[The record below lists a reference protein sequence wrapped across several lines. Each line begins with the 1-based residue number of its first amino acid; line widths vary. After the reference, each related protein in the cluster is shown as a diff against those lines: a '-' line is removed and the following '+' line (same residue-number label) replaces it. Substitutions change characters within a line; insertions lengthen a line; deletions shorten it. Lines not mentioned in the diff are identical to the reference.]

1 LETGETFVN
10 WKIQRTD
17 RHAFSLVELLV
28 VVAIMA
34 IVLSIIGLSIYGMRT
49 TNVQNAAIQVSNGLS
64 LARQLAIANN
74 SPAAFILWTNAPS
87 SATNLP
93 PEPYK
98 YWAVVYST
106 NNKTTGNRAWLL
118 YKDWE
123 RLPEGVVFYDLR
135 GGTTTT
141 TYRTINDNPI
151 SDPTNTP
158 FKPTRYFTNKTYTL
172 SGNMTSVLTNM
183 PALEFQSDGAGSGG
197 IGASGIRLI
206 DGVVDTDGN
215 LILRNTNRYM
225 FVETD
230 NLAGRIR
237 VRPES
242 SYRR

>member
-1 LETGETFVN
+1 MIISETGKLSLKSDISHSKN
-10 WKIQRTD
+10 Q
-17 RHAFSLVELLV
+17 AFSLVELLV

-34 IVLSIIGLSIYGMRT
+34 IVLSIVGLSIYGMRT
-49 TNVQNAAIQVSNGLS
+49 TNIQNAAIQVSTGLS

-74 SPAAFILWTNAPS
+74 SPAAFIISTNTNA
-87 SATNLP
+87 T

-106 NNKTTGNRAWLL
+106 NNKTTGNRTWML

-123 RLPEGVVFYDLR
+123 KLPDGVVFYDLR

-151 SDPTNTP
+151 SDPVNTP
-158 FKPTRYFTNKTYTL
+158 FIPSAYYTNKSYNLTGNAAITL
-172 SGNMTSVLTNM
+172 TGM
-183 PALEFQSDGAGSGG
+183 PALEFQSDGAGAGG
-197 IGASGIRLI
+197 MGASGIRVI
-206 DGVVDTDGN
+206 DGVVDSDGN

-237 VRPES
+237 VRPEN

>member
-1 LETGETFVN
+1 MITSETGETFVKSISSSHN
-10 WKIQRTD
+10 KLK
-17 RHAFSLVELLV
+17 AFTLVELLV

-34 IVLSIIGLSIYGMRT
+34 IVLSIIGLSLFGMRT
-49 TNVQNAAIQVSNGLS
+49 TNIQNAAIQVSNGLS

-74 SPAAFILWTNAPS
+74 SPAAFIISTNTNA
-87 SATNLP
+87 T

-106 NNKTTGNRAWLL
+106 NNKSTGNRTWML

-123 RLPEGVVFYDLR
+123 KLPEGVVFYDLR

-151 SDPTNTP
+151 SDPINTP
-158 FKPTRYFTNKTYTL
+158 FRPSAYFTNKAFNLT
-172 SGNMTSVLTNM
+172 GNTTTNLTGM
-183 PALEFQSDGAGSGG
+183 PALEFQSDGAGAGG

-206 DGVVDTDGN
+206 DGVVDPDGN
-215 LILRNTNRYM
+215 LILRNTNRYV

-237 VRPES
+237 VRPEN

>member
-1 LETGETFVN
+1 MRNTIGTKGKLE
-10 WKIQRTD
+10 
-17 RHAFSLVELLV
+17 AFTLIELLV

-34 IVLSIIGLSIYGMRT
+34 IVMSIIGLSLFGMRT
-49 TNVQNAAIQVSNGLS
+49 TNIQNAAIQVSNGLS
-64 LARQLAIANN
+64 LARQLAVANN
-74 SPAAFILWTNAPS
+74 SPAAFIISTN
-87 SATNLP
+87 TNIT

-106 NNKTTGNRAWLL
+106 NNKSTGIRTWML

-135 GGTTTT
+135 GGTTST

-158 FKPTRYFTNKTYTL
+158 FKPSAYFTNKNYALT
-172 SGNMTSVLTNM
+172 GNNTTNLTGM
-183 PALEFQSDGAGSGG
+183 PTLEFQSDGAGVGG

-206 DGVVDTDGN
+206 DGVVDPDGN
-215 LILRNTNRYM
+215 MILRNTNRYI

-237 VRPES
+237 VRPEN